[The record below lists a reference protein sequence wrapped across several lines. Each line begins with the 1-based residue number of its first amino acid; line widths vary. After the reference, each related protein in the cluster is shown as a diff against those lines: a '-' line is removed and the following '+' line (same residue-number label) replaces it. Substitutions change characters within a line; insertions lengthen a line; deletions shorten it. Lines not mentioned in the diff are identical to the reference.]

1 MAKNE
6 TAAPV
11 GDQSEEWDDIRVGLG
26 EEWDFRDGPLVG
38 NFLGTTTQEIED
50 KQTREQRTV
59 NVHQFAPVDN
69 PDVIVFLW
77 GSSELD
83 AAMASDLVRQGDKMR
98 ITFLGIDQFTSD
110 DGPRQ
115 IKRYRVQ
122 AAKRV

>member
-6 TAAPV
+6 AEAVAPEQ
-11 GDQSEEWDDIRVGLG
+11 DEWDEIRIGLG
-26 EEWDFRDGPLVG
+26 EEWDFDQDGPLTG
-38 NFLGTTTQEIED
+38 HFLGSTTQEIED
-50 KQTREQRTV
+50 KRTGEMRVV
-59 NVHQFAPVDN
+59 NVHQFAPVGD
-69 PDVIVFLW
+69 PDAVVFLW
-77 GSSELD
+77 GSSQLD